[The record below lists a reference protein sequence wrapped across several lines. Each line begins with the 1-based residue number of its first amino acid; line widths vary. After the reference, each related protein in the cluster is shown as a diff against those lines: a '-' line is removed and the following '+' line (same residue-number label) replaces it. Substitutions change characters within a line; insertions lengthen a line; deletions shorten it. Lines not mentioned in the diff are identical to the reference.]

1 MLFNLD
7 NYLYPHSLV
16 AQWNSA
22 IMFLTTLVVVV
33 VQSLSH
39 AQLFVTRWTAVCQ
52 ASLSFTISWSLP
64 KFMSVESGMP
74 SNHLILCCPL
84 LHLSAIFPSIRVF
97 SNESAVCIRWPKYWP
112 NNLNF
117 YKMYEAS
124 NRPKLQQKDF
134 RQNWT
139 GCWWLYL

>member
-1 MLFNLD
+1 MLFNPD
-7 NYLYPHSLV
+7 NYLYPDSLV

-22 IMFLTTLVVVV
+22 ILFPTTLDVV

-39 AQLFVTRWTAVCQ
+39 AQLFVTPRTVACQVPLSSTVCGVC
-52 ASLSFTISWSLP
+52 SNSRPLSWWHYL
-64 KFMSVESGMP
+64 KY
-74 SNHLILCCPL
+74 LILCCPL

-112 NNLNF
+112 NNPNF

-124 NRPKLQQKDF
+124 NRPELQQEDF
-134 RQNWT
+134 RENWT
-139 GCWWLYL
+139 GCWRLYL